1 MKGIILA
8 GGKGSRLYP
17 STMAVSKQLL
27 PVFDKPLIYYPL
39 STLMLAGV
47 RDILLVCNPEHTNQF
62 HNLLGDGSAFG
73 VSINYAVQSEPNG
86 IPNAF
91 LIGKH
96 FLGDEDALLVL
107 GDNIVFGSALPKLLR
122 GSIKD
127 NIGCT
132 IFTQHVSD
140 PRDFGVLTLDDAG
153 YPVAIDEKPRSPKSN
168 LAITGIYAFANDA
181 IKFSQDLKPSR
192 RGETEIVDLINM
204 YLKEDRLNHV
214 NFGRG
219 FTWFDTGTNSAL
231 LEASQF
237 VETIETRQG
246 YKIACPEE
254 IAFLNGWLDVD
265 CLRQTIKAY
274 PPNQYRNYLEG
285 LTNALEKNQ
294 NEDEKR
300 MVIKKETPDLYIRH

>member
-17 STMAVSKQLL
+17 STMAASKQLL
-27 PVFDKPLIYYPL
+27 PVYDKPLIYYPL
-39 STLMLAGV
+39 STMMLAGV

-91 LIGKH
+91 TIGKH

-107 GDNIVFGSALPKLLR
+107 GDNIVFGNGLPKLLQ
-122 GSIKD
+122 SAIHE
-127 NIGCT
+127 NTGCT

-140 PRDFGVLTLDDAG
+140 PKQFGVLALDDKG
-153 YPVAIDEKPRSPKSN
+153 LPHTIEEKPRYPKSN
-168 LAITGIYAFANDA
+168 LAITGIYAFTNDVV
-181 IKFSQDLKPSR
+181 KFSQDLVPSR
-192 RGETEIVDLINM
+192 RGETEIVDLING
-204 YLKEDRLNHV
+204 YLKLGRLNHI

-219 FTWFDTGTNSAL
+219 FAWFDTGTNSAL

-246 YKIACPEE
+246 HKISCPEE
-254 IAFLNGWLDVD
+254 IALLNGWLDH
-265 CLRQTIKAY
+265 CQIKKMIKMM
-274 PPNQYRNYLEG
+274 PCSQYRQYLDSL
-285 LTNALEKNQ
+285 LTSFEKLSDVKHRGHVEDKNRLNQ
-294 NEDEKR
+294 SI
-300 MVIKKETPDLYIRH
+300 MH

>member
-17 STMAVSKQLL
+17 STIAVSKQLL

-39 STLMLAGV
+39 STMMLAGV
-47 RDILLVCNPEHTNQF
+47 RDILLICNPEHTSQF

-73 VSINYAVQSEPNG
+73 VSINYAVQSQPDG

-91 LIGKH
+91 LIAKH

-107 GDNIVFGSALPKLLR
+107 GDNIVFGNGLPKLLQN
-122 GSIKD
+122 SIKV
-127 NIGCT
+127 NNGCT

-140 PRDFGVLTLDDAG
+140 PREFGVLTLDDAG
-153 YPVAIDEKPRSPKSN
+153 YPSAIHEKPRSPKSN

-181 IKFSQDLKPSR
+181 IKLSQDLKPSR
-192 RGETEIVDLINM
+192 RGETEIVDLINA
-204 YLKEDRLNHV
+204 YLRENRLSHV

-219 FTWFDTGTNSAL
+219 FAWFDTGTNSAL

-254 IAFLNGWLDVD
+254 IALLNGWLDVD
-265 CLRQTIKAY
+265 CLRQTLKVY

-285 LTNALEKNQ
+285 LVNNLEKNHK
-294 NEDEKR
+294 NIDAG
-300 MVIKKETPDLYIRH
+300 MGLKKHWPDLHIRH